1 MLKIKNVKGFNCIF
15 LGNILILE
23 SSDVYASYDT
33 CRFQRQFKRFERD
46 RKSIRERKWCGISF
60 EDNSLVNVFIDFLAL
75 NFFNGFLVFSILSW
89 ELKFICFYSR
99 HGKVTVHQKPLNNK
113 SDYINDLDSE
123 PNAMQTEIIK
133 TYPNMDDQVNYWSD
147 YLRMKL
153 NPRSILL
160 LDSQY
165 NIDWYIFATSAFK
178 YFSNSNKI
186 PSTCVLQSHRTV
198 WLASVWLECK

>member
-1 MLKIKNVKGFNCIF
+1 M
-15 LGNILILE
+15 
-23 SSDVYASYDT
+23 
-33 CRFQRQFKRFERD
+33 
-46 RKSIRERKWCGISF
+46 
-60 EDNSLVNVFIDFLAL
+60 
-75 NFFNGFLVFSILSW
+75 
-89 ELKFICFYSR
+89 
-99 HGKVTVHQKPLNNK
+99 HQKPLNNK

-165 NIDWYIFATSAFK
+165 NIDWYIFVTSTFK
-178 YFSNSNKI
+178 YFSNQIK
-186 PSTCVLQSHRTV
+186 CQAFVFCSHTEPFD
-198 WLASVWLECK
+198 LHQYGLSASKEPGFMDDYENRLRLSHS